1 MSVLLLGLFLV
12 FLFMNIP
19 IVFSIGLSS
28 VAVLI
33 CAKIPL
39 LVVIQRLFTGSD
51 SFILTA
57 VPFFVLAGA
66 LMSTG
71 GITTRLVEFAQC
83 LVGHITGGLSFVTI
97 LASMIFGGVSGSATA
112 DTAAM
117 GSIMI
122 PAMEKKGYEK
132 KFSCA
137 VTAAAGTLGIII
149 PPSIPMIL
157 YGVIAGESIGR
168 LFLGGFIPGVLVGLG
183 MMVPAYYISKRRQYA
198 KTARVSVRE
207 FGRSLRQSVF
217 ALLMPVI
224 IIGGIVGGVVTPTEA
239 GVLAVLYAAAV
250 GFWVHRELSLNDLPK
265 ILRETVVMTASIMII
280 MAVASVFSWIIAYLE
295 IPGLVAETLLGVT
308 RNKYVILFLI
318 NVFLLVVGCFVDLG
332 PALIITVPIFLPLIK
347 MLGVNPIH
355 FGLIVTINLGIG
367 LFTPPVGTNLY
378 VSCAIGKIGL
388 GEISRGIVP
397 FIIWS
402 TIVLMIV
409 TYVPQSV
416 LFVPNLL
423 MK

>member
-1 MSVLLLGLFLV
+1 
-12 FLFMNIP
+12 
-19 IVFSIGLSS
+19 
-28 VAVLI
+28 
-33 CAKIPL
+33 
-39 LVVIQRLFTGSD
+39 
-51 SFILTA
+51 
-57 VPFFVLAGA
+57 
-66 LMSTG
+66 
-71 GITTRLVEFAQC
+71 
-83 LVGHITGGLSFVTI
+83 
-97 LASMIFGGVSGSATA
+97 
-112 DTAAM
+112 
-117 GSIMI
+117 
-122 PAMEKKGYEK
+122 
-132 KFSCA
+132 
-137 VTAAAGTLGIII
+137 
-149 PPSIPMIL
+149 
-157 YGVIAGESIGR
+157 
-168 LFLGGFIPGVLVGLG
+168 
-183 MMVPAYYISKRRQYA
+183 MMVPAYYISKHRQYA
-198 KTARVSVRE
+198 KTARVSLRE

-250 GFWVHRELSLNDLPK
+250 GFWVHRELSLHDLPK
-265 ILRETVVMTASIMII
+265 IFRETVVMTASIMII

-308 RNKYVILFLI
+308 RNKYAILLLI
-318 NVFLLVVGCFVDLG
+318 NVFLLIVGCFVDLG